1 MRFLIFVLLLPL
13 NLVQCSKGNEQKDE
27 YEIINRIL
35 KKHVNTYSVRI
46 FPKKGYSEEK
56 NRKHFNDS
64 LLHTGKLTYYLYPSI
79 DKLDT
84 SNSRR
89 TIIKDKKIDLSKIQ
103 SLEINRID
111 NIPCKDKMMDS
122 CDPYFT
128 AAYYFSEIKFTG
140 NKALVM
146 LNFQCGGRCG
156 KGILIKLLKENN
168 QWKIVKEDMV
178 WIS

>member
-1 MRFLIFVLLLPL
+1 MRFLISVLLLAL
-13 NLVQCSKGNEQKDE
+13 SLVQCSKGNEQKDE
-27 YEIINRIL
+27 YEIINLIL

-46 FPKKGYSEEK
+46 FPKEGYSDEK
-56 NRKHFNDS
+56 IRKHFNDS
-64 LLHTGKLTYYLYPSI
+64 LLHTGKLTYYLYSSI

-84 SNSRR
+84 TSSRR

-103 SLEINRID
+103 SLEINRIN
-111 NIPCKDKMMDS
+111 NIPCKDNMMDS

-128 AAYYFSEIKFTG
+128 AAFYFSEIKFTS

-146 LNFQCGGRCG
+146 LNFQCGGKCG
-156 KGILIKLLKENN
+156 KGILIRLLKENSR
-168 QWKIVKEDMV
+168 WKIIKEDMV